1 MKEYAIIYC
10 IQVLLDSVYR
20 DMYKIYIGNKIRNL
34 TRFYDDSYYIASH
47 KTSTIFWGYV
57 KNTRSV
63 YSSAHT
69 PIQQIIITPSLPRD
83 SLQTFTSSPKFLQ
96 ENSKE
101 RTKQSPT

>member
-63 YSSAHT
+63 EAGV
-69 PIQQIIITPSLPRD
+69 
-83 SLQTFTSSPKFLQ
+83 PKL
-96 ENSKE
+96 EM
-101 RTKQSPT
+101 TKNVPAFPNT

>member
-1 MKEYAIIYC
+1 MKKYAIIYC

-63 YSSAHT
+63 AFSYNILMRMNVFHIGT
-69 PIQQIIITPSLPRD
+69 VNHL
-83 SLQTFTSSPKFLQ
+83 
-96 ENSKE
+96 
-101 RTKQSPT
+101 